1 MQINFF
7 YNLEICKEYYI
18 LIEGYKV
25 NTFSK
30 NHTQIAKGIAIM
42 LMMYYHLFAF
52 QARIHCEYFS
62 VLNVFGVDIQTI
74 VAYFCKICV
83 GIFVFVSGIGL
94 YYSNSHKQGNI
105 ISQYKSL
112 FVRALRFLTN
122 FWIIFLIF
130 IPIGIFIGVYKFN
143 IIDIVLAFFGM
154 NPGVYAGEWWFVS
167 CYITLLFIF
176 PCFNYLLSKQKIHK
190 KLIIIFIYCSIYLLG
205 RIVIKFFGSNIFF
218 DNYFWYLENVEILS
232 VFFVGMICAKFNVYG
247 RLLNFFVNKINIK
260 IILITVLIISVLIRV
275 VFSNTSTSMA
285 VDFIVVPIFVFA
297 VTTLLYDTSIS
308 KFFILMGK
316 HSTNIWLSHTF
327 WCYYFWQPL
336 VFLPYISTAIYLW
349 LVILSLGTSF
359 IINLLYVPFSNLVFS
374 KEHRLSYKGYFK

>member
-1 MQINFF
+1 MD
-7 YNLEICKEYYI
+7 K
-18 LIEGYKV
+18 
-25 NTFSK
+25 FSIK
-30 NHTQIAKGIAIM
+30 HTQIAKGVAIM
-42 LMMYYHLFAF
+42 LMMYHHLFVAPEK
-52 QARIHCEYFS
+52 IYYEYFS
-62 VLNVFGVDIQTI
+62 VLNIFGVDIQTI

-94 YYSNSHKQGNI
+94 YYSNSNKQGNI
-105 ISQYKSL
+105 ILQYKSL
-112 FVRALRFLTN
+112 FFRALRFLTN
-122 FWIIFLIF
+122 FCIIFVIF

-143 IIDIVLAFFGM
+143 IIDIVFAFFGM
-154 NPGVYAGEWWFVS
+154 NTGRYTTAWWFVS
-167 CYITLLFIF
+167 CYLVLLFIF

-190 KLIIIFIYCSIYLLG
+190 KLIVIFIYCSIYLLG
-205 RIVIKFFGSNIFF
+205 RIIIKFFGSNIFF
-218 DNYFWYLENVEILS
+218 NNYFWYLENVEILS
-232 VFFVGMICAKFNVYG
+232 VFFMGMLCARYNVYG
-247 RLLNFFVNKINIK
+247 KLLNFFYNKINIK
-260 IILITVLIISVLIRV
+260 IISIIVLIISVVIRV
-275 VFSNTSTSMA
+275 IFSNTATSMR

-336 VFLPYISTAIYLW
+336 VFLPYISTTIYLW

-374 KEHRLSYKGYFK
+374 KEHRLSYKGYF